1 MGLCFTREAA
11 QMSVGNAKS
20 AADKRKD
27 KRISLIQE
35 IECEGEAGTFQKR
48 LADIS
53 YGGMFIDTLTAFA
66 PGTIITVR
74 FRLANSDKP
83 VVVTA
88 KVLYVQDKIGT
99 GVKFLDLRPEDK
111 EKIRELIHRLAAK
124 KRVLPTDTSKSSR
137 VMVNI
142 PVTMMGTESDGAS
155 FEEEATIV
163 TLARNG
169 ARIRTERNL
178 DVDMTIFLHTSNG
191 SKFEARIVWVE
202 DRIPRS
208 SCEIAIQCRGL
219 AHALGFNFP

>member
-1 MGLCFTREAA
+1 MAGTEA
-11 QMSVGNAKS
+11 Q
-20 AADKRKD
+20 AAAEKRKD

-88 KVLYVQDKIGT
+88 RVLYVQDKIGT
-99 GVKFLDLRPEDK
+99 GVKFLDLKPEDK
-111 EKIRELIHRLAAK
+111 DKIRELIVRLSAK
-124 KRVLPTDTSKSSR
+124 KRTVPSEQSKSSR
-137 VMVNI
+137 VIVNM
-142 PVTMMGTESDGAS
+142 PVMLMGTESGGSS
-155 FEEEATIV
+155 FEDSATIV
-163 TLARNG
+163 ALARNG
-169 ARIRTERNL
+169 ARIRTSRKL
-178 DVDMTIFLHTSNG
+178 DVDMTVFLHTPNG
-191 SKFEARIVWVE
+191 SKFEARIVWVG
-202 DRIPRS
+202 DQQS
-208 SCEIAIQCRGL
+208 KTGGEIGIQCRGL